1 MPAYRHILIP
11 TDFSP
16 AAECALQTAAE
27 LARQNAAE
35 LHLLHIVAPQL
46 YYTEMPDIMLP
57 SMEDLTEQMIQSAEQ
72 RLQKAV
78 GQLGSDIPVH
88 HHVREA
94 FTRSADAIVEVAKE
108 LAIELI
114 VIGSHGHSG
123 LMHVL
128 LGSTAERVVR
138 EAACDVLVVKKK
150 NSA

>member
-11 TDFSP
+11 TDFSET
-16 AAECALQTAAE
+16 AECALHTAAE
-27 LARQNAAE
+27 LARQNAAD

-46 YYTEMPDIMLP
+46 YYTEMPEIMLP
-57 SMEDLTEQMIQSAEQ
+57 PMVDLTDQMKLAAEE

-78 GQLGSDIPVH
+78 GLLGKDIRIH

-94 FTRSADAIVEVAKE
+94 FTRSADAIVAAAEE

-128 LGSTAERVVR
+128 LGSTAERVVH
-138 EAACDVLVVKKK
+138 EATCDVLVVKHK